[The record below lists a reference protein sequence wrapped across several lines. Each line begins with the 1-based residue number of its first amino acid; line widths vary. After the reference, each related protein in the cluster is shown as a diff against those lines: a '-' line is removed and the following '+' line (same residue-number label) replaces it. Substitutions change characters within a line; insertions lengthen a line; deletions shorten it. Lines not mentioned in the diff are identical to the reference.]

1 MNMTLFK
8 ISTTDYTDYILADS
22 YQVSKTDVYKT
33 YEDANGATHRRFI
46 RTKVSGKF
54 KMFFRTMLEYQNFVS
69 AIETNKSAT
78 NFSVPISAY
87 DNYGGTLCTV
97 NAFIDFTPT
106 IALDGTMTEYME
118 TIDVTIEER

>member
-1 MNMTLFK
+1 MTLFK